1 MLNLLVKRIYKF
13 KCVIMEGS
21 SHFEKETVPFIQA
34 VEVFFSD
41 HTIVDRIDFLDNW
54 VNPIS
59 IDDALLQKSEP
70 SELFQFY
77 EQLTMLLSRAET
89 VFISH
94 HKDIAFTEAIKM
106 DVADLKKEMVLVN
119 YQAKHLLKKEMA
131 NPRQAFVNIFFFYD
145 ETYYL
150 HNYKDWLVATLAGNT
165 DQDWDEYTY
174 PIYINTKK
182 MLETCWLIHERV
194 ISKNSTNSIDYH
206 FDLAVFENTSPLLL
220 NHVLDANP
228 FEIVESFFNL
238 DDLAGHKTY
247 LKNWYRAALGKED
260 RVRNAADYFFIHN
273 QFTQLLYVG
282 YLIATRKLVYTAK
295 DKQEEL
301 THLLGVNKSNRIIN
315 GEYHAG
321 QYEIN
326 TLPVRYVN
334 NPYRFIELFFVPEK
348 IKRLRLGL
356 LEWLYAAFSTKNS
369 IKLMDKEFLFEQ
381 YETMLMITEA
391 FFLIITNPL
400 SNPMPAMADEID

>member
-1 MLNLLVKRIYKF
+1 
-13 KCVIMEGS
+13 
-21 SHFEKETVPFIQA
+21 
-34 VEVFFSD
+34 
-41 HTIVDRIDFLDNW
+41 
-54 VNPIS
+54 
-59 IDDALLQKSEP
+59 
-70 SELFQFY
+70 
-77 EQLTMLLSRAET
+77 
-89 VFISH
+89 
-94 HKDIAFTEAIKM
+94 
-106 DVADLKKEMVLVN
+106 
-119 YQAKHLLKKEMA
+119 MA
-131 NPRQAFVNIFFFYD
+131 A
-145 ETYYL
+145 
-150 HNYKDWLVATLAGNT
+150 LAGNT

-174 PIYINTKK
+174 PVYINTKK
-182 MLETCWLIHERV
+182 MLEACWLIHERV
-194 ISKNSTNSIDYH
+194 ISRNSTGSIDYH

-220 NHVLDANP
+220 NEVLDANP
-228 FEIVESFFNL
+228 FEMVESFFNL

-260 RVRNAADYFFIHN
+260 RVRHAADYFFIHN

-295 DKQEEL
+295 DKHEEL
-301 THLLGVNKSNRIIN
+301 TRLLGANKNSRIKN
-315 GEYHAG
+315 GEYHEG